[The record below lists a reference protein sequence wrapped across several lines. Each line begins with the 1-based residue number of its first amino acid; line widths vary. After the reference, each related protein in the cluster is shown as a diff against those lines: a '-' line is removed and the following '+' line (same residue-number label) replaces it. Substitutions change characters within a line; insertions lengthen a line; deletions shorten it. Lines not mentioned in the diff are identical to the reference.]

1 LKEYHQLDEIQKDLK
16 NGTISCLALVEH
28 YLSKI
33 QDSAHLNAF
42 VEVFENE
49 ARQQA
54 KHIDQKISKNEAGKF
69 AGLVF
74 GIKDLLCLRDHPV
87 SASSS
92 ILEGYISP
100 ITATAIEK
108 LLAQDA
114 IVIGVQNCDEFG
126 MGSSN
131 ENSKHG
137 PALNAANNDRVPGGS
152 SGGSA
157 VAVQAGLCL
166 ASLGT
171 DTGGSVR
178 QPASFCGIVGIKPT
192 YSRVSRWGLL
202 AYASSFDTI
211 GVLAHSIEDV
221 ENILQE
227 ISGQDDKDATSSN
240 VAWRESQNQK
250 PEKFKIAYLENVLE
264 GEGVQQEVHDAFKKQ
279 LDSLQDAGHE
289 IQGIRFNYEDYLLP
303 TYYILTMAE
312 ASTNLS
318 RYDGV
323 HYGKRSEHV
332 TNIESLYKNSRTE
345 GFGEEVRRRIMLGTY
360 VLSAEYH
367 DAYFKK
373 AQQLRKLIQQETKEI
388 LTKYDVIIS
397 PTAPTTAFKLG
408 ENQKNPVEMYMADIF
423 TVQASVA
430 GIPAMSVPL
439 AQDKEG
445 LSIGLQIMSDTFR
458 EDKIFAFSKYLNK
471 N

>member
-1 LKEYHQLDEIQKDLK
+1 MKEYHQLDEIQKDLK